1 MFDAR
6 LDRASLPTCHK
17 RCGGASPAPGPPAK
31 LARGA
36 PELATSWGSSCRAPA
51 SSKPSSRR
59 SPIRCCCCTAS
70 HRRWRCGATSRRS
83 SLSGLG
89 QPEHLGVVVGVH
101 SGDTAAQRS
110 RRGLHKARLRQVS
123 APRKRAARPVLPRY
137 LDDRRHRPCVMGV
150 PPSTT
155 CRCCRSGPGV
165 ATSPGSACERAA
177 LAHGLHTYSRRAG
190 LRTA

>member
-1 MFDAR
+1 MPKKTTTPEER
-6 LDRASLPTCHK
+6 Q
-17 RCGGASPAPGPPAK
+17 GG
-31 LARGA
+31 
-36 PELATSWGSSCRAPA
+36 
-51 SSKPSSRR
+51 
-59 SPIRCCCCTAS
+59 I
-70 HRRWRCGATSRRS
+70 S
-83 SLSGLG
+83 SLL
-89 QPEHLGVVVGVH
+89 
-101 SGDTAAQRS
+101 AA
-110 RRGLHKARLRQVS
+110 
-123 APRKRAARPVLPRY
+123 Y